1 MTRSCR
7 QRDRRRLTLRQLVG
21 QFQLGES
28 RTLLHLG
35 YATRAVEVP
44 PVDCREGR
52 VEEREP
58 ACDWRECYECYEGDA
73 TASATASAMASAT
86 EGEKKSH
93 IVVGAVRRVQH
104 RASYRGR
111 RTWS

>member
-1 MTRSCR
+1 M
-7 QRDRRRLTLRQLVG
+7 G

-35 YATRAVEVP
+35 YATRAVDVP
-44 PVDCREGR
+44 PADCREGR
-52 VEEREP
+52 VEEKEP

-73 TASATASAMASAT
+73 TASATTSATASAT
-86 EGEKKSH
+86 TSATAEGEKKSH
-93 IVVGAVRRVQH
+93 IVVGAARRVQR
-104 RASYRGR
+104 RASCRGR

>member
-1 MTRSCR
+1 MS
-7 QRDRRRLTLRQLVG
+7 

-35 YATRAVEVP
+35 YATRAVDVP
-44 PVDCREGR
+44 PADYREGR
-52 VEEREP
+52 VEEKEP

-73 TASATASAMASAT
+73 TASATASATA

-93 IVVGAVRRVQH
+93 IVVGAARRVQR
-104 RASYRGR
+104 RASCRGR